1 MATLQE
7 ILDEQARITAELQ
20 RMETDESVTEEGDGN
35 YRDTL
40 IGRWEELDGQ
50 AKPIIERMERI
61 KSITRSAANPGNREG
76 GDGGGN
82 GQPASTWAGSRGPE
96 FMARLDPFADMDAV
110 RDGRVKHADL
120 ISRAQSIIENHDKR
134 GLLFGDRGEECTRK
148 SQQPS
153 LARHMILTGS
163 DDYVNAFRDYLNDP
177 MGAGAEA
184 ARTQLLTSSATAG
197 YMLPYVLD
205 TQIVITNSG
214 TTNPYRQI
222 AEVKTTTSN
231 AWQGVNSAG
240 VGVAWLSEGAQASD
254 SGSAVGQIQIIP
266 QKAAAWVTGSFEV
279 MSDTD
284 YASQLPGLLQDA
296 KDVFEEQGFA
306 LGTGGT
312 TGPNAGQPLGIAM
325 ALGTAQ
331 KVTPLAVGTAG
342 GSFYGTAGVADVY
355 ALNAALGPRFRNSQ
369 GVSWVAQIQTI
380 NRLRSLDQY
389 GGSSFWVNLSADQPE
404 RLLGKPIHESPSLI
418 PVGTG
423 GGTAV
428 GSATAIFGDFSKF
441 YVVDRAGS
449 TMLFDPML
457 KGAGTGNVPTGT
469 QGWFFYWR
477 VGSGV
482 ATANAFRWIGNS

>member
-1 MATLQE
+1 MPTLDD
-7 ILDEQARITAELQ
+7 LVDEQNRIAAELA
-20 RMETDESVTEEGDGN
+20 RMADDPDATEESTGN
-35 YRDTL
+35 LRDTL
-40 IGRWEELDGQ
+40 IRRWEEIEPERERLTGQ
-50 AKPIIERMERI
+50 LEKLNIIRR
-61 KSITRSAANPGNREG
+61 AAAHDVNREA
-76 GDGGGN
+76 GDASAPATTWGGG
-82 GQPASTWAGSRGPE
+82 GRGPE
-96 FMARLDPFADMDAV
+96 FMQRLDPFADMEAV
-110 RDGRVKHADL
+110 RDNRVRGGDL
-120 ISRAQSIIENHDKR
+120 IARAQHVIESHDRR

-148 SQQPS
+148 AQQPQI
-153 LARHMILTGS
+153 ARHMLLTGS
-163 DDYVNAFRDYLNDP
+163 DDYVEAFRDYLNNP
-177 MGAGAEA
+177 LAAVEI

-205 TQIVITNSG
+205 TTIVLTNNG
-214 TTNPYRQI
+214 TNNPYRQI
-222 AEVKTTTSN
+222 ASVKQTTSN
-231 AWQGVNSAG
+231 AWQGVSSAG
-240 VGVAWLSEGAQASD
+240 VGVAWLAEGAQASD

-284 YASQLPGLLQDA
+284 YASQLPGLLSDA
-296 KDVFEEQGFA
+296 KDVFEETAFA

-331 KVTPLAVGTAG
+331 KVTPTAVGTAG
-342 GSFYGTAGVADVY
+342 GSFFGTAGVADVY
-355 ALNAALGPRFRNSQ
+355 ALNAAVGPRFRLSPN
-369 GVSWVAQIQTI
+369 VAWVANIQTV

-389 GGSSFWVNLSADQPE
+389 GGSSFWVNLNADQPE
-404 RLLGKPIHESPSLI
+404 RLLGKPIYESPSLI

-423 GGTAV
+423 GGTAI
-428 GSATAIFGDFSKF
+428 GSATCIFGDFSRM
-441 YVVDRAGS
+441 YIVDRVGT

-469 QGWFFYWR
+469 QGWFYYWR